1 MIITTVNQN
10 LFLNIWQPSAPKPRK
25 YQLNIFAHAKK
36 ENLLVVIPTGLG
48 KTYIATLLGV
58 HFLKKFEGSKN
69 IIFLA
74 PTRPLISQH
83 IQSHK
88 NHVNL
93 GELGFMELTGKI
105 KPEKRKEIFEN
116 PETQFLFMTPQT
128 LRNDL
133 QKELYN
139 LHNTALIIFDE
150 AHRATGEYAYVPIA
164 EFYHKQNPEGRILAL
179 TASPGKKEH
188 REMILNNLH
197 IPLKNI
203 ERREKQDSDVKD
215 YTHKIDEIII
225 GVDLTQEMKE
235 IRDGLL
241 EIKEKTIAQYI
252 EFNLN
257 YDPEAPTDP
266 QKYHRGY
273 CAKQVR
279 RLTSAL
285 TKNQG
290 GNTRTLRILISMNA
304 RLFKIHH
311 LIATLEVQGL
321 DITFKAA
328 EKMKK
333 KIDKGVASKADV
345 FLFRDFTFQKIW
357 NYMCEIHTNTP
368 EKMTHPKMTRL
379 ISVISSQL
387 EDAPESRILIFA
399 DLRDTVTR
407 ITRELNKIPNCRAK
421 KFVGQATKNAADKGL
436 SQKAQIQLLREFSA
450 GTYNILVATCVAQEG
465 LDISECNVVIFYDNS
480 ASEIKSIQR
489 SGRTGRSKDGKIIRL
504 YTKNTQEAMNLYIT
518 QRRKKG
524 AKPHFHLPNVKP
536 SKSLLDYSNH
546 NKISPP
552 NDSIIPKL
560 EGEKPEIS
568 VQINP
573 QIYDAYN
580 LGAAV
585 PVEFAVNKKQGN
597 FDLSFPVPITQVGI
611 AVMNST
617 MVSLVKFDTLFLRNL
632 DRKKD
637 TVKTFIILLDARDIS
652 ENDRILL
659 TKRIESIKKITGIGI
674 ILFSSIEKF
683 HLMIRTILAKY
694 NKSIQNEL
702 IGG

>member
-1 MIITTVNQN
+1 MTITARNEN
-10 LFLNIWQPSAPKPRK
+10 LTSHLWQPDAPKPRK
-25 YQLNIFAHAKK
+25 YQLNIYARAKK

-58 HFLKKFEGSKN
+58 YFLKKFKGTKN

-93 GELGFMELTGKI
+93 GELGCMELTGKI
-105 KPEKRKEIFEN
+105 PPEKRKEIFEN

-133 QKELYN
+133 HNELYN
-139 LHNTALIIFDE
+139 LFNTALIIFDE

-164 EFYHKQNPEGRILAL
+164 HFYHEQNPEGRILAL

-203 ERREKQDSDVKD
+203 ERREKQDSDVKE
-215 YTHKIDEIII
+215 YTHQIEEIVI
-225 GVDLTQEMKE
+225 GVDLTHEMKE

-311 LIATLEVQGL
+311 LINTLEVQGL
-321 DITFKAA
+321 DITFKAV

-357 NYMCEIHTNTP
+357 KFMLEIHTNTP
-368 EKMTHPKMTRL
+368 EKMTHPKMVRL

-387 EDAPESRILIFA
+387 ENEPESRILIFA

-450 GTYNILVATCVAQEG
+450 GTYNTLVATCVAQEG

-489 SGRTGRSKDGKIIRL
+489 SGRTGRSKEGKLIRL
-504 YTKNTQEAMNLYIT
+504 YTKNTQEAKNLYLT

-524 AKPHFHLPNVKP
+524 VKPHLHLPALKP
-536 SKSLLDYSNH
+536 SKSLLDYSTH

-552 NDSIIPKL
+552 HNSIIPKL

-568 VQINP
+568 VQITP

-580 LGAAV
+580 LGAAI
-585 PVEFAVNKKQGN
+585 PVDFAVTKIHGN
-597 FDLSFPVPITQVGI
+597 FDLSFPVPFPQVGI
-611 AVMNST
+611 AVMDST

-637 TVKTFIILLDARDIS
+637 TVKTFIILLDARDIA
-652 ENDRILL
+652 ENDRIHLK
-659 TKRIESIKKITGIGI
+659 KRLESIKKITGIGI
-674 ILFSSIEKF
+674 ILFSSIDKF
-683 HLMIRTILAKY
+683 HLMIRSILAKY
-694 NKSIQNEL
+694 HKSIQNNAL
-702 IGG
+702 AV